1 MSSIRTIDNSS
12 LDFAL
17 STLDSSVMPECYMMP
32 ECYNSHYDKTFIQ
45 QPYDR
50 AVNSPCLNLSGARRQ
65 HS

>member
-1 MSSIRTIDNSS
+1 MSSIRRIDNSS

-17 STLDSSVMPECYMMP
+17 STLDSSLMPECYK
-32 ECYNSHYDKTFIQ
+32 SHYDKTFIQ